1 MNKMIK
7 KIPWEN
13 KITFIQSNV
22 MEHLARYKFLTLS
35 QMLALDIGTTQYQ
48 YLWKQVMSIRDRKNP
63 LVGCHSFGIPQPQK
77 GKVESMYY
85 LTPLGKRILIE
96 DFEFIDRIKMPIGK
110 TAAYR
115 DYFHR
120 KYTIDFQIALDKWA
134 NENGVIIPYFDTYFD
149 KVGNNRKDKSL
160 RAKTKIGEGD
170 NDYFIPD
177 GVFDVTIEDVKRFY
191 LFEMYNGV
199 DTGRTIK
206 QLTKHAHALVE
217 RKTHTKYK
225 LDRKKS
231 YNIVLVFEFDSMM
244 KAVIKRISSDERFK
258 FIEKYFLCK
267 SLDQVRAG
275 DFYNNWTTLSG
286 KKSDFLGV
294 A

>member
-77 GKVESMYY
+77 GKVE
-85 LTPLGKRILIE
+85 
-96 DFEFIDRIKMPIGK
+96 RIKMPIGK

-170 NDYFIPD
+170 DDYFIPD

-267 SLDQVRAG
+267 SLAQVRAG